1 MSNITV
7 SYQEYDRLCDLMP
20 KLTLLP
26 ARIPNND
33 EAELLVSSP
42 HFLSMA
48 VWFLE
53 KEECIPENAD
63 GEALREQLMDLVDE
77 ELSAIT
83 VKNALEI
90 PENVIQ
96 LSMADYEN
104 VYQIAQGMMFIPA
117 GVLPSKQ
124 EIEQILLPNVKF
136 SLGFILALLLKNP
149 DSSRTAAYKELKN
162 IALQYFV
169 ICDQKKLVELSK
181 EKFMELQNNILNVQ
195 FDVEEWWPS
204 MEEARKLLA
213 PNFPKCFDFIIWF
226 LKNNV
231 PVTPE
236 QKEVKKFLEKL
247 VRDNLHILKVQNVKW
262 IGDF

>member
-26 ARIPNND
+26 DQIPSSD

-48 VWFLE
+48 VWLLE

-63 GEALREQLMDLVDE
+63 GEVLREQLLDLLDD

-83 VKNALEI
+83 VKNGLEM
-90 PENVIQ
+90 PENIIQ

-104 VYQIAQGMMFIPA
+104 VYQIAQDMMFVPA
-117 GVLPSKQ
+117 GVLPPKR
-124 EIEQILLPNVKF
+124 EIEQIILPNIKF

-149 DSSRTAAYKELKN
+149 DLSRTAAYKGLKN
-162 IALQYFV
+162 IALQHFV
-169 ICDQKKLVELSK
+169 ICDQKKQVELSK

-195 FDVEEWWPS
+195 FDVEDWWPS
-204 MEEARKLLA
+204 MDEAKRLLA
-213 PNFPKCFDFIIWF
+213 PNFSKCFDFIIWF

-231 PVTPE
+231 PITSE

-247 VRDNLHILKVQNVKW
+247 VRDNLHIPKVQNVKW
-262 IGDF
+262 IGDL

>member
-1 MSNITV
+1 M
-7 SYQEYDRLCDLMP
+7 
-20 KLTLLP
+20 
-26 ARIPNND
+26 
-33 EAELLVSSP
+33 
-42 HFLSMA
+42 
-48 VWFLE
+48 
-53 KEECIPENAD
+53 
-63 GEALREQLMDLVDE
+63 
-77 ELSAIT
+77 
-83 VKNALEI
+83 
-90 PENVIQ
+90 
-96 LSMADYEN
+96 
-104 VYQIAQGMMFIPA
+104 
-117 GVLPSKQ
+117 
-124 EIEQILLPNVKF
+124 
-136 SLGFILALLLKNP
+136 
-149 DSSRTAAYKELKN
+149 KN
-162 IALQYFV
+162 IALQHFV
-169 ICDQKKLVELSK
+169 ICDRKKLVELSK